1 MERKLAKVDHSDTS
15 IDFRLMEQEL
25 AEVPLPEEE
34 QPFVAR
40 ELEAKAK
47 LFTERHAVYGDN
59 YFRFGPI
66 MSLILETQTLD
77 VKSASDMARLGVL
90 VQIVSKITRYGENF
104 NRGGHDDSLDDI
116 AVYAMMLKCLDHKQ

>member
-1 MERKLAKVDHSDTS
+1 MERKLEKIDLSDTS

-34 QPFVAR
+34 PPFVAR

-47 LFTERHAVYGDN
+47 LFTERHAVYGAN

-66 MSLILETQTLD
+66 MALILETQTID
-77 VKSASDMARLGVL
+77 AKSSSDMARLGVL
-90 VQIVSKITRYGENF
+90 VQLVGKITRYGENF

-116 AVYAMMLKCLDHKQ
+116 AVYSMMLKELDSKK